1 MLELVGVVWT
11 DGVTERLSRLSLSTR
26 PGEILGL
33 IGPTGGGKSSAL
45 AVMAGAVAPTRG
57 RLVWE
62 GTDISRK
69 PARLHAHTG
78 LTTHEL
84 PGPTDVTVDEWL
96 SLFASLDE
104 VSAERL
110 GERQNVLSALGIY
123 LISKR
128 DNYYS
133 SPAIRT
139 AGARCLSLAGVSVD
153 ELAHVDL
160 YSCFPSAV
168 QIAASELG
176 LSEERQLTVTGG
188 LPFAGGPLNNY
199 VMHSIASMAQ
209 VLREHPGEL
218 GLCSANGG
226 YVTKHAMGLY
236 STEPPAGGFRHE
248 DVQAEVDRAPTREV
262 TGEHVGPATIEG
274 YTVMHDHNGPNV
286 ALIAALTPQGVRT
299 FARSTDP
306 ATMATLVAEEAVG
319 RPIVVDRATAELV

>member
-110 GERQNVLSALGIY
+110 GERQNVLSALGIEG
-123 LISKR
+123 LLERK
-128 DNYYS
+128 
-133 SPAIRT
+133 
-139 AGARCLSLAGVSVD
+139 
-153 ELAHVDL
+153 
-160 YSCFPSAV
+160 
-168 QIAASELG
+168 AA
-176 LSEERQLTVTGG
+176 
-188 LPFAGGPLNNY
+188 
-199 VMHSIASMAQ
+199 
-209 VLREHPGEL
+209 
-218 GLCSANGG
+218 
-226 YVTKHAMGLY
+226 
-236 STEPPAGGFRHE
+236 
-248 DVQAEVDRAPTREV
+248 
-262 TGEHVGPATIEG
+262 
-274 YTVMHDHNGPNV
+274 
-286 ALIAALTPQGVRT
+286 
-299 FARSTDP
+299 ARSP
-306 ATMATLVAEEAVG
+306 SGQEIPWRRSPGPGRPPKQPREEAPAP
-319 RPIVVDRATAELV
+319 RPQP

>member
-45 AVMAGAVAPTRG
+45 AVMAGAVVPTRG

-110 GERQNVLSALGIY
+110 GGRQNVLSALGIEG
-123 LISKR
+123 LLERKVSTLSRGERRRMALARVSLRRPRLFLLDGPADGLDGLGLRQVTACVKEAASSGSTVVLTAVAPHLPTSLCDRVLVISGG
-128 DNYYS
+128 
-133 SPAIRT
+133 AVVAEHLRT
-139 AGARCLSLAGVSVD
+139 APQ
-153 ELAHVDL
+153 
-160 YSCFPSAV
+160 F
-168 QIAASELG
+168 AASVAGALG
-176 LSEERQLTVTGG
+176 WGS
-188 LPFAGGPLNNY
+188 
-199 VMHSIASMAQ
+199 
-209 VLREHPGEL
+209 
-218 GLCSANGG
+218 
-226 YVTKHAMGLY
+226 
-236 STEPPAGGFRHE
+236 
-248 DVQAEVDRAPTREV
+248 
-262 TGEHVGPATIEG
+262 
-274 YTVMHDHNGPNV
+274 
-286 ALIAALTPQGVRT
+286 
-299 FARSTDP
+299 
-306 ATMATLVAEEAVG
+306 
-319 RPIVVDRATAELV
+319 